1 MNKLLLGIAAG
12 GMLAA
17 LSVVP
22 AWTADFTIRISTP
35 TINSATEHWIDEF
48 KAAVEKRSEGKIEV
62 QGFPGSQLGPIPAT
76 VDGVALGTIEVVI
89 PASGFLAALDKRFL
103 VFDTPGLFDTFAQA
117 QKVFSDPEVI
127 EYISEFGTSKGIE
140 PLVIYPHSPTLY
152 ASHKPINSVAD
163 FKGQKIRVPGGG
175 PIYSEP
181 LKALG
186 VSPISMP
193 LGAVVSTMQNRTI
206 DGFVSGSPIF
216 IGFKIYD
223 IVKQLTEVPGGLII
237 VSAMANSDFMD
248 SLGDDLAAIVR
259 EEARA
264 AMLNMWD
271 WQTANNAK
279 VMEIWKAKGGNVHTF
294 SAEEQAE
301 YKATVTAFLPAYREA
316 NPQFKA
322 DYDMLRAVA
331 KRVGM

>member
-1 MNKLLLGIAAG
+1 MRKLLLSIAAG
-12 GMLAA
+12 GLMTA
-17 LSVVP
+17 LSVAP
-22 AWTADFTIRISTP
+22 TLAADFTIRIATP
-35 TINSATEHWIDEF
+35 TINSVTEHWIDQF

-76 VDGVALGTIEVVI
+76 VDGVALGTIEI
-89 PASGFLAALDKRFL
+89 SAPASGFFAALDKRFL
-103 VFDTPGLFDTFAQA
+103 VFDTPGLFDSFAQA

-127 EYISEFGTSKGIE
+127 DYISEFGTSKGIE

-152 ASHKPINSVAD
+152 ASHKPINTVAD
-163 FKGQKIRVPGGG
+163 FDGQKMRVPGGG

-193 LGAVVSTMQNRTI
+193 LGEVVSTMQNRTI

-223 IVKQLTEVPGGLII
+223 IVKQLTEVPGGIVF
-237 VSAMANSDFMD
+237 VSAMTNSDFMD
-248 SLGDDLAAIVR
+248 SLGDELATIVR

-264 AMLNMWD
+264 AMLDMWD

-279 VMEIWKAKGGNVHTF
+279 VMEIWKANGGMVHTLT
-294 SAEEQAE
+294 SEEQTKYNE
-301 YKATVTAFLPAYREA
+301 TVTAFLPAYIAA

-322 DYDMLRAVA
+322 DYDMLRAAA